1 MADVIIE
8 GEQIGPVENVSVM
21 EAIGLALRV
30 TRKPFRD
37 CLDWEARTENGM
49 TLSYYGSVPATGR
62 VFINRRAGVSASDN
76 RTGGAGKGPA
86 PHTAPQAHEED

>member
-30 TRKPFRD
+30 ARKSFRD
-37 CLDWEARTENGM
+37 CLDWEARTENGA
-49 TLSYYGSVPATGR
+49 TLSHYGSIPATGR
-62 VFINRRAGVSASDN
+62 VFVNLRAGVSPSDN
-76 RTGGAGKGPA
+76 KIGGAGKGPA
-86 PHTAPQAHEED
+86 LTAAPQAHEGD